1 MGQASRDFGA
11 ELEKSVKKKLE
22 QLQGLDVVGHFHK
35 NQPGWAMIGKGPPPD
50 FAPQYMRVAASGADF
65 EGTLGLRSGRPGI
78 SFALE
83 VKSVGPKPPKQGKGM
98 QTFIREA
105 RMPDDQIAHLDAIAR
120 VGAPSLL
127 LLQWRPEDEPWFVT
141 LIPWAEVPWRTAKV
155 RSHID
160 MEAARPWRTGPD
172 RGRLADHFFSDGSRM
187 LEAKRT

>member
-11 ELEKSVKKKLE
+11 ELEKPVKKKLE
-22 QLQGLDVVGHFHK
+22 QLQVLGVVAHFHK
-35 NQPGWAMIGKGPPPD
+35 NQPAFALAGKGPPPD
-50 FAPQYMRVAASGADF
+50 FEPRYIRVAASGADF
-65 EGTLGLRSGRPGI
+65 EGTLGLRSGRPGL

-83 VKSVGPKPPKQGKGM
+83 VKSVGPKPPKQGRGM

-105 RMPDDQIAHLDAIAR
+105 RMPDDQISHLDAVAR
-120 VGAPSLL
+120 SGAVSLL

-160 MEAARPWRTGPD
+160 MEAARPWRTGGD
-172 RGRLADHFFSDGSRM
+172 RDGLAASFFADGARM
-187 LEAKRT
+187 LASKST